1 MISDAI
7 VIATCDCCEA
17 EHEVTLTALAQR
29 ESYDMRNV
37 RPHLRRLGWKVD
49 DEGDNALCP
58 DCLQPF

>member
-17 EHEVTLTALAQR
+17 ETEVTLTALPQ
-29 ESYDMRNV
+29 ESYDMRDV
-37 RPHLRRLGWKVD
+37 RPHLRRLGWKVED
-49 DEGDNALCP
+49 DSDNTLCP